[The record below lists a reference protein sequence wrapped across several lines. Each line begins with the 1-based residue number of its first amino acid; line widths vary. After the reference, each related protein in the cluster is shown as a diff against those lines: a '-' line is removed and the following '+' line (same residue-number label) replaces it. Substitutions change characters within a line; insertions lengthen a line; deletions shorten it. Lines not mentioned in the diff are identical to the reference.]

1 MGKVT
6 KYPHGTFSW
15 MDGQTT
21 HVDEDKA
28 FYNAVLGWEYNDIP
42 MGDGEFYYMATKN
55 GENVAGFG
63 KMQADMQAGGVPSH
77 WNAYIAVDDV
87 DAITEKADELGA
99 TVIMPPMDVFDS
111 GRMSVVTDP
120 TGANIAFWQA
130 NNHIG
135 ASLVNEDGALVWN
148 ELLTGDIEKSKKFYA
163 NLLDWEYQ
171 KMDMESMDYWLI
183 KNNGRMNGGIMG
195 KPQGMEEI
203 PPVWMNYIHVDNLD
217 SAIEKVRANGGKIMG
232 EPVDTGESGPG
243 KMALITAPSGAI
255 FQLIQSTTVDEWV
268 E

>member
-15 MDGQTT
+15 IDGQSTD
-21 HVDEDKA
+21 VDADKK

-42 MGDGEFYYMATKN
+42 IGENEYYYMASKN

-63 KMQADMQAGGVPSH
+63 KMQADMQAAGVPSH
-77 WNAYIAVDDV
+77 WNAYVSVDDV
-87 DAITEKADELGA
+87 DALTEKAGQLGA
-99 TVIMPPMDVFDS
+99 TVVMPPMDVFDS
-111 GRMSVVTDP
+111 GRMSVITDP

-148 ELLTGDIEKSKKFYA
+148 ELMTGDVEKAKNFYRD
-163 NLLDWEYQ
+163 LLGWEYQ
-171 KMDMESMDYWLI
+171 KMNGMEYWLI
-183 KNNGRMNGGIMG
+183 KNNERMNGGMMN
-195 KPQGMEEI
+195 KPEEMKDM
-203 PPVWMNYIHVDNLD
+203 PPVWINYIHVDDIDTAL
-217 SAIEKVRANGGKIMG
+217 EKVPANGGQVIG
-232 EPVDTGESGPG
+232 EPMDDSENGPG
-243 KMALITAPSGAI
+243 KMALVTAPSGAM